1 MAVQPVIIIQGVQI
15 TNAWVTY
22 YTPPVGS
29 GSTLTKI
36 LKMTVTNIDAA
47 PHTFSVSI
55 GPNATA
61 GKITITA
68 RPLAAGETQDVPEL
82 VNLLLGSG
90 DILQLEA
97 DAGAFVNVHCS
108 GVQLT

>member
-1 MAVQPVIIIQGVQI
+1 MVQPVVLVDGVQL
-15 TNAWVTY
+15 TGSYVTI
-22 YTPPVGS
+22 YTSPAGS

-36 LKMTVTNIDAA
+36 LKMTVTNIDSA

-55 GPNATA
+55 GPNGTA

-82 VNLLLGSG
+82 VNLLMSSG
-90 DILQLEA
+90 TVLQMEA
-97 DAGAFVNVHCS
+97 DAGSVVNVHAS